1 MAEPDPKMRGEQDS
15 ALEQGFAS
23 ILTPF
28 QRLIDDQKTASLLL
42 LGCTVLALAIAN
54 SPLGHGYERLLE
66 TRVGLTLGDR
76 DFAMSVHHWIND
88 GLMALFFFTLGLEM
102 KRELLVGEL
111 RDPARSIP
119 VVFAA
124 IGGML
129 VPALCYLAFNQEG
142 DAVRGWAIPMA
153 TDTAFAIGILALLGS
168 RLSPGLTTFLLALAI
183 IDDMGAVLVIALF
196 YSDAL
201 NLVYLAVA
209 GGLLIALW
217 VFNLAGIRHPAVY
230 FAGGGLVWL
239 AMLGSGVHATIAG
252 ILVAVIVPA
261 RPARSP
267 RAFVRRSRELI
278 DQFERLEAAQES
290 APPIL
295 AEPDK
300 HNVVERLQATAGEA
314 TTPLQLWERA
324 LNHPVALFVLPLFA
338 LANAGVALDPE
349 ALPVLVGDP
358 LVLGIFSGLT
368 LGKTLGITLG
378 ALAALALGFGR
389 LPEGMTRG
397 QLPGL
402 ALLGGIGFTMSI
414 FIAELG
420 FGSQPE
426 ALLAAKTGI
435 LSASLAAGLC
445 GYLWLRFVGQTDP
458 AP

>member
-1 MAEPDPKMRGEQDS
+1 MRGEQDS
-15 ALEQGFAS
+15 ALEKGFAS

-28 QRLIDDQKTASLLL
+28 QRLINDQKTASLLL
-42 LGCTVLALAIAN
+42 LGCTVLALVIAN
-54 SPLGHGYERLLE
+54 STLGHGYERLLE
-66 TRVGLTLGDR
+66 TRLGVTLGDR
-76 DFAMSVHHWIND
+76 DFAMSFHHWIND

-111 RDPARSIP
+111 RDPTRSIP

-129 VPALCYLAFNQEG
+129 VPALFYLLFNQEG
-142 DAVRGWAIPMA
+142 DTFRGWAIPMA

-168 RLSPGLTTFLLALAI
+168 RLPSGLTTFLLALAI

-196 YSDAL
+196 YSDTL
-201 NLVYLAVA
+201 NVFYLAAA
-209 GGLLIALW
+209 GGLLLVLW
-217 VFNLAGIRHPAVY
+217 LVNLLGIRHPAVY
-230 FAGGGLVWL
+230 FSGGALVWL

-278 DQFERLEAAQES
+278 DRFEQLEAAEDT

-300 HNVVERLQATAGEA
+300 HHVVERLQETAAEA

-338 LANAGVALDPE
+338 LANAGIVLDPE
-349 ALPVLVGDP
+349 AVPGLVSNP
-358 LVLGIFSGLT
+358 LVLGIFSGLL

-402 ALLGGIGFTMSI
+402 GLLGGIGFTMSI

-420 FGSQPE
+420 FGSQQGT
-426 ALLAAKTGI
+426 LLAAKTGI
-435 LSASLAAGLC
+435 ISASLTAGLC
-445 GYLWLRFVGQTDP
+445 GYLWLRFLGRTSTGD
-458 AP
+458 